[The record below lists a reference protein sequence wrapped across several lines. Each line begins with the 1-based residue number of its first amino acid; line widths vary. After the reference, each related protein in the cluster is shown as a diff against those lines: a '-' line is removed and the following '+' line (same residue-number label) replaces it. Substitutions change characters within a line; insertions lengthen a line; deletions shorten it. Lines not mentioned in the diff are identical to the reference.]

1 VTARGTASERITRA
15 RSRLLLDQPWFGALS
30 LRLRI
35 IEAPELTKTMS
46 TDGTRLVFNAGWVAE
61 RTDSELMALVAHEVL
76 HCALLHPYRVGG
88 RDLKLWNLACDYAI
102 NPMLTQQGFGLPD
115 GMANDPQYA
124 GLSAETIY
132 ARLKRDGQPSP
143 APDGGGSEAPDQP
156 DFTPASQPVGG
167 QRPEAQ
173 AQAPD
178 QPPPPQPMTASDWQ
192 IAAEQATSVA
202 RKAGKMDGGLERS
215 VKDARRSAVDWRT
228 ILRRFVEQSMP
239 SDYSW
244 SSPNRRFIAAGLYLP
259 GVVRENLPRLAVA
272 IDTSA
277 SIGQELLD
285 LFGAELTAILHE
297 ARPETLEVVYCDTQV
312 QAGESFS
319 PDDVAIELHAKGGGG
334 TRFQPVFD
342 HFRDDEP
349 AGLIYFTDLQ
359 GPAPVQPDYPVL
371 WVTTEAATRPA
382 PFGESVALSPWEP

>member
-1 VTARGTASERITRA
+1 MTARTGSERITRA

-35 IEAPELTKTMS
+35 IEAPELTETMS
-46 TDGTRLVFNAGWVAE
+46 TDGSRLVFNAGWVAQ
-61 RTDSELMALVAHEVL
+61 RTDVELMALMAHEVM

-88 RDLKLWNLACDYAI
+88 RDLRLWNLACDFAI
-102 NPMLTQQGFGLPD
+102 NPMLAQQGFRLPD

-132 ARLKRDGQPSP
+132 ARLHRDGQQLPPS
-143 APDGGGSEAPDQP
+143 GSDDDTPTP
-156 DFTPASQPVGG
+156 DFTPSPQPSSSQST
-167 QRPEAQ
+167 ESQ

-178 QPPPPQPMTASDWQ
+178 QPPPPQPMSATDWQ
-192 IAAEQATSVA
+192 VAAEQATSVA
-202 RKAGKMDGGLERS
+202 RKAGKTDGGLERA
-215 VKDARRSAVDWRT
+215 VKEARRSAADWRS

-244 SSPNRRFIAAGLYLP
+244 TSPNRRYIAAGLYLP

-277 SIGQELLD
+277 SIGQDLLD

-297 ARPETLEVVYCDTQV
+297 ARPEALTVVYCDTKV
-312 QAGESFS
+312 RFTETFS
-319 PDDVAIELHAKGGGG
+319 PDDAAVELHPKGGGG
-334 TRFQPVFD
+334 TRFQPAFD
-342 HFRDDEP
+342 YFQEEEP

-359 GPAPVQPDYPVL
+359 GPEPSEPVYPVL